1 LHFLDPQNLLLLIY
15 TTFYLEIE
23 FSRSVLSDISFQEK
37 NFFRDIRVK
46 RQMLLR
52 RRRYR
57 SRRSAVRPLI
67 VSRIGGPTRRRR
79 SGWRSRIA
87 QPQVGGI
94 NQKHYIW
101 PRFLSCLFY
110 CHEKVNL
117 TANVFSS
124 TSLHSKYLL
133 WCRILWCEK
142 VVKKMFVS
150 FGTSIMTT
158 IYVSWETSA
167 DVNNVSI
174 FLVYVTLS

>member
-1 LHFLDPQNLLLLIY
+1 MHFLDPQNLLLLIY
-15 TTFYLEIE
+15 KKLESKNLLSRNRVQSVSILGYIISKKE
-23 FSRSVLSDISFQEK
+23 FFG
-37 NFFRDIRVK
+37 DIRVK

-87 QPQVGGI
+87 QPQVGVI

-142 VVKKMFVS
+142 VVKKKCLYLLVP
-150 FGTSIMTT
+150 
-158 IYVSWETSA
+158 VSWQPFT
-167 DVNNVSI
+167 
-174 FLVYVTLS
+174 LVGKPAQM